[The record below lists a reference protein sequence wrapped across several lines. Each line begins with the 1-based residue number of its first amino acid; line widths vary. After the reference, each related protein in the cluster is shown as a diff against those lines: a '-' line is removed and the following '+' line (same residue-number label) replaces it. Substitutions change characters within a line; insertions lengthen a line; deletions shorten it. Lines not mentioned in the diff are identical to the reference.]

1 MFAESAKDLA
11 MVVVGNLWEIDP
23 VEYLVHWKFP
33 KLAVFRHAAVRET
46 ASLSGDEWRDLLDQA
61 EAYRQEL
68 ATTPAAER
76 QALVAQ
82 ARQEEI
88 KRYNEYREIEEKK
101 RFFNR
106 PTADADFAHWASASY
121 WTLDE
126 ATALSFGKDPR
137 VVSWKAIEPH
147 VQISPFAKSFEARR
161 DLIYRAGV
169 MGQLAKQTVPSI
181 VLAWAERMH
190 IPMPMELA
198 EAVKAL
204 GLQIADWKTLHD
216 EAVENQEQL
225 ATLIDVQ
232 KNFIAAKDIES
243 TNLRQHI
250 EELNKRIRELES
262 EPQQAKP
269 EKPMHAKERESL
281 LKMIIGMA
289 IGYHGH
295 DPKAARSGTAKDI
308 ASDLAVAGVPL
319 DEDTVRKYLAEAR
332 ELLPGDE
339 TERNR

>member
-1 MFAESAKDLA
+1 
-11 MVVVGNLWEIDP
+11 MVVIRHLWETDP
-23 VEYLVHWKFP
+23 VEYLVQWKFP
-33 KLAVFRHAAVRET
+33 KLVAFSHAAIRKT
-46 ASLSGDEWRDLLDQA
+46 ASLSDNEWHDLLDQA

-68 ATTPAAER
+68 AMTPDAER

-101 RFFNR
+101 QFFNQ
-106 PTADADFAHWASASY
+106 PTAAADFSHWASASY

-126 ATALSFGKDPR
+126 AAALSFGKDPR

-147 VQISPFAKSFEARR
+147 VKISPFAKSFEARR
-161 DLIYRAGV
+161 DLFYRADV
-169 MGQLAKQTVPSI
+169 MGQLAKQTAPSF

-190 IPMPMELA
+190 IPMPMELT

-216 EAVENQEQL
+216 EVVANQEQL
-225 ATLIDVQ
+225 ATLIDAQ
-232 KNFIAAKDIES
+232 KNFIAARDLES
-243 TNLRQHI
+243 ASLRQHI
-250 EELNKRIRELES
+250 EELNKRIGELAS
-262 EPQQAKP
+262 EPPQAKP

-281 LKMIIGMA
+281 LKLIIGMA
-289 IGYHGH
+289 VKGYSY
-295 DPKAARSGTAKDI
+295 DPKAGRNPTAKEI
-308 ASDLAVAGVPL
+308 ASDLALIGL
-319 DEDTVRKYLAEAR
+319 HMDEDTVRKYLAEAK

-339 TERNR
+339 TEQNR